1 MLNDPLANAL
11 AVVSHSEKLGRK
23 ECCIK
28 PVSKIIK
35 TVLNIMKDARY
46 TGEFEEIDDGKGG
59 FLKLHLLGN
68 INKCGVIKP
77 RFAVKK
83 DEFVKFEKR
92 FLPAKDFGMLIVSTS
107 KGLLVQDEAKKNNL
121 GGKLIAFCY

>member
-11 AVVSHSEKLGRK
+11 SIVNHSEKAGKR
-23 ECCIK
+23 ECKIK

-35 TVLNIMKDARY
+35 KIFSILRDNKY
-46 TGEFEEIDDGKGG
+46 LGETKFMEDGKGG
-59 FLKLHLLGN
+59 FIDVQLIGS

-83 DEFVKFEKR
+83 DEFNKFEKR
-92 FLPAKDFGMLIVSTS
+92 FLPAKDFGILIISTPFGIMS
-107 KGLLVQDEAKKNNL
+107 HSEARNKNCGGRLL
-121 GGKLIAFCY
+121 AFCY